1 MSFFPCV
8 ARNLVPRDERHGLCP
23 GSWEVT
29 PNPLSFGGAVGVC
42 GVFGGLRGA
51 AEDMDG
57 VLEVESSL
65 SRGYLMKTRETLSPG
80 TLVSILGWQG

>member
-1 MSFFPCV
+1 M
-8 ARNLVPRDERHGLCP
+8 
-23 GSWEVT
+23 
-29 PNPLSFGGAVGVC
+29 
-42 GVFGGLRGA
+42 FGGLRGA